1 MQKKQIVQALL
12 HGNSEETRLEVLL
25 STSYLLNALAKSP
38 NSATR
43 QETFNLWLTDP
54 INKENGSVYD
64 WDRLRIAI
72 KRLKK
77 RKAKGGQKEDVEEV
91 KEENDEEEE
100 GEWKAQ
106 SEANK
111 TDFQPII
118 ELQILQ
124 ANAFKSA

>member
-38 NSATR
+38 NSETR

-77 RKAKGGQKEDVEEV
+77 RKAKGKGEQKEDVEEV

-100 GEWKAQ
+100 GEWKA
-106 SEANK
+106 
-111 TDFQPII
+111 
-118 ELQILQ
+118 
-124 ANAFKSA
+124 